1 MLKLPTLFLAAAVL
15 PSLAHADDAAL
26 TDTLKAFARCDASFF
41 SSLNTHRDAWQAYA
55 PLKQE
60 KNFTWIAVKNRADR
74 KANLVPVSAPPIAG
88 LKLLSYTD
96 EVTDLGQLGLYYYW
110 GFIVDG
116 NVDTV
121 AQRLAPLLEHPA
133 WLQKGDGE
141 YTRSEL
147 KVGNGWQ
154 AIKPQPGK
162 APGTRQ
168 VERVLI
174 VESEGKQGKQGT
186 QSRVS
191 CSLQG
196 GVNAGL
202 LAQLRPDIAPVDYP
216 RTVADTN
223 IGDVE
228 VPTSVLQQMHSPL
241 LQPKFKTLSYTYL
254 SKKGDSSKGV
264 PTSVTFKAEGAL
276 LVKNEAY
283 GNTFNVDRL
292 TQADLIQLKSKMNG
306 VGDGRVLQTQHADL
320 KVPTSWA
327 PGQTLSAQL
336 HMVSVPAKPT
346 DTGLETSLTCKV
358 GERIPAQQVFA
369 SLTGD
374 AIKLA
379 CDQGDYKTAR
389 VFIEDLGVALTLES
403 TSSQTHYV
411 NEYTAVDVVR

>member
-1 MLKLPTLFLAAAVL
+1 MKLPALLLAAAVL

-26 TDTLKAFARCDASFF
+26 TDTLKAFTRCDASFF

-74 KANLVPVSAPPIAG
+74 KADQVPVSAPPIAG
-88 LKLLSYTD
+88 LKLLSYAD
-96 EVTDLGQLGLYYYW
+96 EVADLGPLGRYYYW

-116 NVDTV
+116 GVDEV
-121 AQRLAPLLEHPA
+121 AQRLAPLLEQPGS
-133 WLQKGDGE
+133 LQKGDKE

-154 AIKPQPGK
+154 SIKPQPGK

-174 VESEGKQGKQGT
+174 VEPQGKQGT

-191 CSLQG
+191 CSVQG

-202 LAQLRPDIAPVDYP
+202 LALLRPDIAPVDYP
-216 RTVADTN
+216 RTQIETN
-223 IGDVE
+223 FSDVD
-228 VPTSVLQQMHSPL
+228 VPANVLQRLDSPL
-241 LQPKFKTLSYTYL
+241 LQPKFKTLNYSYL
-254 SKKGDSSKGV
+254 SKKGDGSKDV
-264 PTSVTFKAEGAL
+264 PTSVTFKAEGGL

-306 VGDGRVLQTQHADL
+306 VGDGRVLQTREVEL
-320 KVPTSWA
+320 KLPNSWA
-327 PGQTLSAQL
+327 PGQTLSARMKML
-336 HMVSVPAKPT
+336 NVPAQPT
-346 DTGLETSLTCKV
+346 DKPYETSLTCKV
-358 GERIPAQQVFA
+358 GERIPARQVFA
-369 SLTGD
+369 ALTGD

-379 CDQGDYKTAR
+379 CDQGDYKTSR
-389 VFIEDLGVALTLES
+389 VFIEDLGVALTLEL
-403 TSSQTHYV
+403 TSSESHYV
-411 NEYTAVDVVR
+411 NEITALEVVR

>member
-1 MLKLPTLFLAAAVL
+1 MKLPALLLAAAVL
-15 PSLAHADDAAL
+15 PTLAHADDAAL
-26 TDTLKAFARCDASFF
+26 TDTLKAFTRCDASFF

-55 PLKQE
+55 PLQQE
-60 KNFTWIAVKNRADR
+60 KQFTWIAVRNRTDR
-74 KANLVPVSAPPIAG
+74 KASQVPVSAPPIAG
-88 LKLLSYTD
+88 LKLLSYAD
-96 EVTDLGQLGLYYYW
+96 EVTDLGPLGLYYYW
-110 GFIVDG
+110 GFVVDG
-116 NVDTV
+116 GVDEV
-121 AQRLAPLLEHPA
+121 AQRLAPLLEQRGA
-133 WLQKGDGE
+133 LQKGEKE

-154 AIKPQPGK
+154 SIKPQPGK

-174 VESEGKQGKQGT
+174 VEPEGKSGT

-191 CSLQG
+191 CSVQG

-216 RTVADTN
+216 RTQIETSFTE
-223 IGDVE
+223 VE
-228 VPTSVLQQMHSPL
+228 VPANVRQRLDSPL
-241 LQPKFKTLSYTYL
+241 LQPKFKTLNYSYL
-254 SKKGDSSKGV
+254 SKKGDGSKDL
-264 PTSVTFKAEGAL
+264 PTSVTFKAKGGL

-306 VGDGRVLQTQHADL
+306 VGDGRVLQTREVEL
-320 KVPTSWA
+320 NLPTSWA
-327 PGQTLSAQL
+327 PGQTLSTRL
-336 HMVSVPAKPT
+336 HMVNVPARPT
-346 DTGLETSLTCKV
+346 DKPYETTLNCKV
-358 GERIPAQQVFA
+358 GERIPARQVFA

-379 CDQGDYKTAR
+379 CDQGDYKTSR

-403 TSSQTHYV
+403 TSSETHYV
-411 NEYTAVDVVR
+411 NEITAVEVVR

>member
-1 MLKLPTLFLAAAVL
+1 MLKLPALLLAAAAL
-15 PSLAHADDAAL
+15 PSFAHADDVAL
-26 TDTLKAFARCDASFF
+26 ADTLKAFARCDASFF

-74 KANLVPVSAPPIAG
+74 NANLVPVSAPPIAG

-96 EVTDLGQLGLYYYW
+96 EVTDLGPLGLYYYW

-116 NVDTV
+116 GVDAV

-133 WLQKGDGE
+133 WLQKGENE

-154 AIKPQPGK
+154 PIKPQPGK

-174 VESEGKQGKQGT
+174 VEPEGKQGT

-191 CSLQG
+191 CSVQG

-202 LAQLRPDIAPVDYP
+202 LARLRPDIAPVDYP
-216 RTVADTN
+216 RTVAETN

-228 VPTSVLQQMHSPL
+228 VPANVLQQMNSPL
-241 LQPKFKTLSYTYL
+241 LQPKFKTLNYTYL
-254 SKKGDSSKGV
+254 SKKGDGSKDV

-292 TQADLIQLKSKMNG
+292 TQADLIQLKAKMNG
-306 VGDGRVLQTQHADL
+306 VGDGRVLQTQQADL
-320 KVPTSWA
+320 KVPTRWA
-327 PGQTLSAQL
+327 PGQTLSVQL
-336 HMVSVPAKPT
+336 RMLDIPGKPS
-346 DTGLETSLTCKV
+346 DKAIETSLTCTV
-358 GERIPAQQVFA
+358 GERIPARQVFA

>member
-1 MLKLPTLFLAAAVL
+1 MKLPALFLASALL
-15 PSLAHADDAAL
+15 PSLAYADDAAL

-41 SSLNTHRDAWQAYA
+41 SSLNSHHDAWQAYA

-60 KNFTWIAVKNRADR
+60 KDFTWIAVKNRADR

-96 EVTDLGQLGLYYYW
+96 EVTDLGPLGLYYYW

-116 NVDTV
+116 GIDAV
-121 AQRLAPLLEHPA
+121 AQRLAPLLEQPGS
-133 WLQKGDGE
+133 LQKGNGE

-162 APGTRQ
+162 APGTRH

-174 VESEGKQGKQGT
+174 VEPEGKQGT
-186 QSRVS
+186 QSRIS
-191 CSLQG
+191 CSVQG
-196 GVNAGL
+196 GVDAGL
-202 LAQLRPDIAPVDYP
+202 LARLRPDIAPADYP
-216 RTVADTN
+216 RTVAETSL
-223 IGDVE
+223 GDVE
-228 VPTSVLQQMHSPL
+228 VPAGVLQRLDSPL

-254 SKKGDSSKGV
+254 AKKGDGSKDV
-264 PTSVTFKAEGAL
+264 PTSVTFKAEGGL

-283 GNTFNVDRL
+283 GNAFNVDRL
-292 TQADLIQLKSKMNG
+292 TQADLVQLKSKMNG
-306 VGDGRVLQTQHADL
+306 VGDGRVLQTREAEL
-320 KVPTSWA
+320 KVPTRWA
-327 PGQTLSAQL
+327 PGQTLSVRL
-336 HMVSVPAKPT
+336 HMLNVPAKPT
-346 DTGLETSLTCKV
+346 DTPIDTNLTCTV
-358 GERIPAQQVFA
+358 GERIPARQVFA

-411 NEYTAVDVVR
+411 NQYTAMDVVR

>member
-1 MLKLPTLFLAAAVL
+1 MKLPALLLAAAVL
-15 PSLAHADDAAL
+15 PALAHADDAVL
-26 TDTLKAFARCDASFF
+26 TDTLKAFTRCDASFF

-55 PLKQE
+55 PLHQE
-60 KNFTWIAVKNRADR
+60 KNFTWIAVRNRADR
-74 KANLVPVSAPPIAG
+74 KASQVPVSTPPIAG
-88 LKLLSYTD
+88 LKLLSYAD
-96 EVTDLGQLGLYYYW
+96 EVTDLGPLGLYYYW
-110 GFIVDG
+110 GFVVDG
-116 NVDTV
+116 GIDEV
-121 AQRLAPLLEHPA
+121 AQRLAPLLEQRGS
-133 WLQKGDGE
+133 LQKGDKE

-154 AIKPQPGK
+154 SIKPQPGK

-174 VESEGKQGKQGT
+174 VEPEGKSGT

-191 CSLQG
+191 CSVQG

-216 RTVADTN
+216 RTQIETSFTEV
-223 IGDVE
+223 DVPAN
-228 VPTSVLQQMHSPL
+228 VRQRLDSPL
-241 LQPKFKTLSYTYL
+241 LQPKFKTFNYSYL
-254 SKKGDSSKGV
+254 SKKGDGSKDLL
-264 PTSVTFKAEGAL
+264 TSVTFKAEGGL

-306 VGDGRVLQTQHADL
+306 VGDGRVLQTRDVEL
-320 KVPTSWA
+320 NLPTRWA
-327 PGQTLSAQL
+327 PGQTLSTRLQ
-336 HMVSVPAKPT
+336 MVNVPARPT
-346 DTGLETSLTCKV
+346 DKPYETTLTCKV
-358 GERIPAQQVFA
+358 GERIPARQVFA

-379 CDQGDYKTAR
+379 CDQGDYKTSR

-403 TSSQTHYV
+403 TSSETHYV
-411 NEYTAVDVVR
+411 NEITAVDVVR

>member
-1 MLKLPTLFLAAAVL
+1 MKLPALLLAAAVL

-26 TDTLKAFARCDASFF
+26 TDTLKAFTRCDASFF

-74 KANLVPVSAPPIAG
+74 KADQVPVSAPPIAG
-88 LKLLSYTD
+88 LKLLSYAD
-96 EVTDLGQLGLYYYW
+96 EVADLGPLGRYYYW

-116 NVDTV
+116 GVDEV
-121 AQRLAPLLEHPA
+121 AQRLAPLLEQPGS
-133 WLQKGDGE
+133 LQKGDKE

-174 VESEGKQGKQGT
+174 VEPQGKQGT

-191 CSLQG
+191 CSVQG

-202 LAQLRPDIAPVDYP
+202 LALLRPDIAPVDYP
-216 RTVADTN
+216 RTQIETN
-223 IGDVE
+223 FSDVD
-228 VPTSVLQQMHSPL
+228 VPANVLQRLDSPL
-241 LQPKFKTLSYTYL
+241 LQPKFKTLNYSYL
-254 SKKGDSSKGV
+254 SKKGDGSKDV
-264 PTSVTFKAEGAL
+264 PTSVTFKAEGGL

-306 VGDGRVLQTQHADL
+306 VGDGRVLQTREVEL
-320 KVPTSWA
+320 KLPNSWA
-327 PGQTLSAQL
+327 PGQTLSARMKML
-336 HMVSVPAKPT
+336 NVPAQPT
-346 DTGLETSLTCKV
+346 DKPYETSLTCKV
-358 GERIPAQQVFA
+358 GERIPARQVFA
-369 SLTGD
+369 ALTGD

-379 CDQGDYKTAR
+379 CDQGDYKTSR
-389 VFIEDLGVALTLES
+389 VFIEDLGVALTLEL
-403 TSSQTHYV
+403 TSSESHYV
-411 NEYTAVDVVR
+411 NEITALEVVR

>member
-1 MLKLPTLFLAAAVL
+1 MKLPALFLAAAVL
-15 PSLAHADDAAL
+15 PSIAHADEAAL

-60 KNFTWIAVKNRADR
+60 KDFTWIAVKNRADS
-74 KANLVPVSAPPIAG
+74 KANQVPVSAPPIAG

-96 EVTDLGQLGLYYYW
+96 EVTDLGPLGLYYYW

-116 NVDTV
+116 GVDTV

-147 KVGNGWQ
+147 KVGEGWQ

-162 APGTRQ
+162 APGMRQ

-174 VESEGKQGKQGT
+174 VEPEGKQGT

-191 CSLQG
+191 CSVQG

-202 LAQLRPDIAPVDYP
+202 LARLRPDIAPVDYP
-216 RTVADTN
+216 RTVAETN

-228 VPTSVLQQMHSPL
+228 VPASVLQHMNSPL
-241 LQPKFKTLSYTYL
+241 LQPKFKTLNYTYL
-254 SKKGDSSKGV
+254 SKKGDGSKDL
-264 PTSVTFKAEGAL
+264 PTSVSFTADGGL
-276 LVKNEAY
+276 LKKNEVY

-292 TQADLIQLKSKMNG
+292 MQADLIQLKSKMNG
-306 VGDGRVLQTQHADL
+306 VGDGRVLQTREAEL

-327 PGQTLSAQL
+327 PGQTLSAHL
-336 HMVSVPAKPT
+336 RMVNVPGKPT
-346 DTGLETSLTCKV
+346 DKPIETSLTCTV
-358 GERIPAQQVFA
+358 GERIPARQVFA

-379 CDQGDYKTAR
+379 CDQGDYKTSR

-411 NEYTAVDVVR
+411 NEYTAFDVVR

>member
-1 MLKLPTLFLAAAVL
+1 MKLPFSATLLASALLVPA
-15 PSLAHADDAAL
+15 LAHADDAAL
-26 TDTLKAFARCDASFF
+26 TDTLKAFTRCDASFF
-41 SSLNTHRDAWQAYA
+41 SSLNTHHNAWQAYA

-74 KANLVPVSAPPIAG
+74 NANAVPVSAPPIAG
-88 LKLLSYTD
+88 LKLLSYND
-96 EVTDLGQLGLYYYW
+96 EVTDLGPLGLFYYW

-116 NVDTV
+116 GVDEV
-121 AQRLAPLLEHPA
+121 AKHLAPLLDQPGA
-133 WLQKGDGE
+133 LQKGEAE

-154 AIKPQPGK
+154 SIKPQPGK
-162 APGTRQ
+162 APGLRQ

-174 VESEGKQGKQGT
+174 VEPEGKQGT

-191 CSLQG
+191 CSVQG
-196 GVNAGL
+196 GVNAGI
-202 LAQLRPDIAPVDYP
+202 LAHLRPDIATTDYP
-216 RTVADTN
+216 RTVAETN
-223 IGDVE
+223 ISDVD
-228 VPTSVLQQMHSPL
+228 VPANVLKHLDSPL

-254 SKKGDSSKGV
+254 SKKGDGSKDL
-264 PTSVTFKAEGAL
+264 PTSVTFKAEGGL
-276 LVKNEAY
+276 LVKNEVY

-306 VGDGRVLQTQHADL
+306 VGDGRVLQTRDVQL
-320 KVPTSWA
+320 NVPASWT

-336 HMVSVPAKPT
+336 HMVNVPAKPT
-346 DTGLETSLTCKV
+346 DKPVETTLTCKV
-358 GERIPAQQVFA
+358 GERIPARQVFA

-374 AIKLA
+374 AIRLA
-379 CDQGDYKTAR
+379 CDQGDYKTSR

-411 NEYTAVDVVR
+411 SEYTALDVVR